1 MSLLSRLRR
10 YFIGGFD
17 ASMLVD
23 SSSVGDIEALPGV
36 QRAIE
41 GVSSMLASVSIC
53 VYDSQDQETYPSQ
66 LSLLTGRATEMVN
79 GWDLR
84 RWLVTEAFS
93 QGNAYAYLA
102 RTYSGEVAE
111 IIPIDRGRV
120 TIDWSANPYRYL
132 LDGQAISSA
141 DLIHIKSG
149 YSRWAFIGESPL
161 DKCRTQLELIANLD
175 QWAATMAATGTT
187 RRLAFKFP
195 TPISEQAKQSILLA
209 WKAKHSRANGSG
221 EPLIIDGGG
230 SIEGVSGSDDLSAL
244 TTARTAAMGEI
255 ARALNIP
262 LSFLAATES
271 GTQVTLEAQRA
282 LVDQT
287 LRPWARRIEA
297 ELMAKLLPGYR
308 VEHDLQELLRGTMKD
323 TAKELS
329 KLVMAGILTP
339 NDARWF
345 IGMQPVKDPMAD
357 ELMQRLDTA
366 AGQAEV
372 NGDREDE
379 ESESPDAD

>member
-1 MSLLSRLRR
+1 MGFLSRLRS

-17 ASMLVD
+17 ASLLVET
-23 SSSVGDIEALPGV
+23 SSAGEVEALPGV
-36 QRAIE
+36 QRCIE
-41 GVSSMLASVSIC
+41 GISSMLASVTLC
-53 VYDSQDQETYPSQ
+53 VYDSADQEVQPAA

-79 GWDLR
+79 GWELR
-84 RWLVTEAFS
+84 RWMVTEAFT
-93 QGNAYAYLA
+93 QGNSYVYIA
-102 RTYSGEVAE
+102 RTYAGEVAE
-111 IIPIDRGRV
+111 LIPLDRGRV
-120 TIDWSANPYRYL
+120 TIDWTSSPYRYL
-132 LDGQAISSA
+132 LDGKPVPSS
-141 DLIHIKSG
+141 DLIHTKSG

-161 DKCRTQLELIANLD
+161 DKCRTQLQLVSDLD
-175 QWAATMAATGTT
+175 TWAATMAATGTT
-187 RRLAFKFP
+187 RRLSFQFP
-195 TPISEQAKQSILLA
+195 TPISEQAKQTILLG
-209 WKAKHSRANGSG
+209 WKAKHARSGGSA

-230 SIEGVSGSDDLSAL
+230 KIEGVSGQGDLDAV
-244 TTARTAAMGEI
+244 TAARTAAMGEI
-255 ARALNIP
+255 ARALNVP

-271 GTQVTLEAQRA
+271 GTQIDLNAQRA

-287 LRPWARRIEA
+287 LRPWAKRIEA
-297 ELMAKLLPGYR
+297 EIMAKILPGYR

-329 KLVMAGILTP
+329 KLVMSGVLTP

-345 IGMQPVKDPMAD
+345 IGMQPVQDPMAN
-357 ELMQRLDTA
+357 ELMMRLDTA

>member
-1 MSLLSRLRR
+1 
-10 YFIGGFD
+10 
-17 ASMLVD
+17 MLVD
-23 SSSVGDIEALPGV
+23 QTSVSDIESLPGV

-41 GVSSMLASVSIC
+41 GVAGMLASVKIC
-53 VYDSQDQETYPSQ
+53 AYDGNDQEVYPPQ

-111 IIPIDRGRV
+111 IIPIDRGRIA
-120 TIDWSANPYRYL
+120 IDWSATPYRYL
-132 LDGQAISSA
+132 LDGQPVASA
-141 DLIHIKSG
+141 DLLHIKSG

-161 DKCRTQLELIANLD
+161 DKCRTQLALVANLD
-175 QWAATMAATGTT
+175 AWAATMAASGTT
-187 RRLAFKFP
+187 RRLSFKYP
-195 TPISEQAKQSILLA
+195 TPISETAKQSILA
-209 WKAKHSRANGSG
+209 SWKAKHSRLNGAG

-244 TTARTAAMGEI
+244 TAAKTAAMSEI
-255 ARALNIP
+255 ARALNVP
-262 LSFLAATES
+262 ASFLSAGDTTHS
-271 GTQVTLEAQRA
+271 QGGTQVTLDAQRA

-287 LRPWARRIEA
+287 LRPWAKRIEG
-297 ELMAKLLPGYR
+297 ELMAKLMPGYYL
-308 VEHDLQELLRGTMKD
+308 EHDLQELLRGTMKD

-329 KLVMAGILTP
+329 KLVMGGILTP

-345 IGMQPVKDPMAD
+345 IGMQPVKDDMAD
-357 ELMQRLDTA
+357 KLMQRLDTA

-379 ESESPDAD
+379 ESESPDA